1 MFAIIMQEGINFI
14 VDGQQKQV
22 AVVIDLDKYG
32 QLWED
37 FYDNI
42 LAIQRQDE
50 SRESLSNFKAE
61 LLQQHKL

>member
-1 MFAIIMQEGINFI
+1 MQEGINFI
-14 VDGQQKQV
+14 VDGEQKQV

-61 LLQQHKL
+61 LLQQDKL